1 MKMPMI
7 TLPAIPTYFA
17 LVVLIFIRSN
27 EENQEAANTVAEII
41 LSLITY
47 FAIYGL
53 CTAFGL

>member
-7 TLPAIPTYFA
+7 TLPAIPAIFA

-41 LSLITY
+41 LSLIAY